1 MKSKMLLLTVL
12 VALMAADSPPGEAG
26 KKDLA
31 KMQGDWALVFMT
43 KDGMKVPDDDAQAL
57 FRTVKGNEYTVFRYD
72 RVAGKG
78 TFTLDATKKPK
89 TIDFLPAN
97 SKDKTKALLG
107 IYEFDGDK
115 LKYCYAPIG
124 KPRPTEFTSQ
134 EGVLQ
139 TLAVWERE
147 KK

>member
-1 MKSKMLLLTVL
+1 MKSKMLLLLVL
-12 VALMAADSPPGEAG
+12 VALIAADGPPDKAS

-31 KMQGDWALVFMT
+31 KMQGDWALVSMT

-72 RVAGKG
+72 RGAGKG
-78 TFTLDATKKPK
+78 TFTIDATKKPK

-97 SKDKTKALLG
+97 SKDKTKVMLG
-107 IYEFDGDK
+107 IYEFDGEK
-115 LKYCYAPIG
+115 IKYCYAPIG
-124 KPRPTEFTSQ
+124 KPWPTEFTSN